1 MQGRGGGLHGK
12 TSKDYS
18 RLLEIHQRC
27 FFGAGYPVAVPLCAK
42 RVTMPGHSQALG
54 ASPMSDTGPAFSAAS
69 DPSRQELFPIRE
81 VARLTGINPVTLRA
95 WERRYGLVQPTRTES
110 GHRLYSQADIDEVR
124 SILGWIE
131 RGVAVSKVGKLLA
144 RSHSLKRM
152 VEPVQPPLAS
162 SDWAEWQDQ
171 VRRAVHAF
179 DDRRLEQVYGQIFA
193 SYPMVVVFQDVLMPV
208 WQQLLLRQDA
218 FGQTSE
224 WLMLDS
230 FLRARTL
237 QRLQLLRHQNQENIV
252 LMAAVPGQCHEL
264 QVLVAALLLSSSDI
278 AVQVLGIGQPLDEL
292 SLVCEKMAPQAMVLF
307 SNHPPA
313 PEMPRRLLRLGLTL
327 DCPLMLAGDA
337 SDLMQD
343 ALVGTQVACLGSDGR
358 LMQRRLQQY
367 LAGHLDT

>member
-1 MQGRGGGLHGK
+1 
-12 TSKDYS
+12 
-18 RLLEIHQRC
+18 
-27 FFGAGYPVAVPLCAK
+27 
-42 RVTMPGHSQALG
+42 
-54 ASPMSDTGPAFSAAS
+54 MSDFDPGFPAAS

-95 WERRYGLVQPTRTES
+95 WERRYGLIQPTRTES

-131 RGVAVSKVGKLLA
+131 RGVAVSKVGKILA
-144 RSHSLKRM
+144 RSNLLK
-152 VEPVQPPLAS
+152 VQAEPPRRPPVS
-162 SDWAEWQDQ
+162 GEWAEWQEQ
-171 VRRAVHAF
+171 VRSAVQSF
-179 DDRRLEQVYGQIFA
+179 DERRLEQVYGQVFA
-193 SYPMVVVFQDVLMPV
+193 SYPVVVVFQEVLMPV

-237 QRLQLLRHQNQENIV
+237 QRLQLLRHQHQENTV
-252 LMAAVPGQCHEL
+252 LLAAVPGQCHEL
-264 QVLVAALLLSSSDI
+264 QLLVAGLLMASPDT
-278 AVQVLGIGQPLDEL
+278 AVQVLAAGQPLEEL
-292 SLVCEKMAPQAMVLF
+292 SLVCDKLVPQAMVLF

-313 PEMPRRLLRLGLTL
+313 PDTPKRLRKLGLTL
-327 DCPLMLAGDA
+327 DCPLMVAGDA
-337 SDLMQD
+337 SDLLQD
-343 ALVGTQVACLGSDGR
+343 ALVGTEVVCLGSDGR